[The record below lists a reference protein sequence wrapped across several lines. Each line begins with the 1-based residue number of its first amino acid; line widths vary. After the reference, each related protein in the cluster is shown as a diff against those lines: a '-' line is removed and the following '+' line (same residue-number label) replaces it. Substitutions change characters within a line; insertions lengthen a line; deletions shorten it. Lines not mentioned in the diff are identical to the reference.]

1 MSKTVKVPGTGEHHA
16 HPMLSHLNRPSK
28 HVHKMVAETAKTM
41 CHEVY
46 DALMQRNDWYA
57 LWKSQHPNLSSSV
70 ALEEA
75 FVRKNWGKYVDGAR
89 ATLAGMLSSPLDETL
104 KESIMEALMLDN
116 TLLRGRGPTAQ

>member
-1 MSKTVKVPGTGEHHA
+1 VSAGPKIVSAGG
-16 HPMLSHLNRPSK
+16 SRPSK
-28 HVHKMVAETAKTM
+28 HVHKMVAETAKAM

-46 DALMQRNDWYA
+46 DALMQRDDWYA
-57 LWKSQHPNLSSSV
+57 LWKSQHPNLRGA

-89 ATLAGMLSSPLDETL
+89 ATLAGALARPLDESL